1 MKKDHTPKTKLR
13 AYAGALTLLLAT
25 SSTYPLYAATL
36 TWDGGGGATATFSTA
51 ENWNPDGVPVF
62 AGAGD
67 TLVFSNL
74 APGFSIT
81 PSNDQ
86 SGLVITG
93 LTFAGNL
100 GTNQLTLGG
109 NALTTPATATN
120 VDVFNNTNVLQTINT
135 PITIAGTG
143 SLVFNNSAGDSALT
157 NSVTVGGKITGA
169 TGANRTITNNLNS
182 GATLTLGAIDINLDT
197 ASRSLVFL
205 GTGNTTITGV
215 IAGGGSGGKT
225 LEVQNTGVTT
235 LSGNNTF
242 TTGLIVR
249 AGATVRLGAN
259 ERLANTLA
267 VTLSPVAGAAAGST
281 ATLDLNGFTETI
293 GALNLGSSST
303 TALGA
308 TNQTVSNGTLILGGA
323 VNYNTTSGVI
333 QNGNAT
339 ISANLNLG
347 GAATRSFA
355 VNDSTAS
362 TAELTVSGAISNG
375 GIVKT
380 GAGNLVLAGVN
391 TFTGNTAINAGTVTL
406 ANGGEL
412 RFNIGSN
419 GVNNTVSGTGAF
431 DLNGGLRFDL
441 SGASTVDGSS
451 WNIINVATLTES
463 YGGTFSVSSVAGSF
477 VNNSGTWSIFE
488 NGATYFFTQSSGLLS
503 VAAIPEPS
511 TYALVLAMGALGLAA
526 SRRRRS

>member
-323 VNYNTTSGVI
+323 VTYNTTSGVI

-347 GAATRSFA
+347 GAATRSFV